1 VTDEAVIR
9 PALPA
14 DAPTLATLRYAFR
27 AALNEPAEAEAAFVA
42 RCTTWMAARLA
53 PGTPWR
59 CWVAERDGVLVGQ
72 LWLQLVEKIPNPGPE
87 LEHHAY
93 ITNVYVDPAA
103 RGGLGQRLMSAALDF
118 CRSQPV
124 DSVILWPTER
134 SRSLY
139 ARNGFASPTDM
150 MEAVLDT
157 NRHL

>member
-9 PALPA
+9 PALRE
-14 DAPTLATLRYAFR
+14 DAPTLANLRYAFR

-59 CWVAERDGVLVGQ
+59 CWLAEVDRAVVGQ
-72 LWLQLVEKIPNPGPE
+72 LWVQLIEKIPNPGPE

-103 RGGLGQRLMSAALDF
+103 RGGLGEQLLAAAVAF
-118 CRSQPV
+118 CRERSV
-124 DSVILWPTER
+124 DSVVLWPTDR

-139 ARNGFASPTDM
+139 ARSGFATPTDM